1 MQAPLSATLTRWLKF
16 GLAATLMEQPAFW
29 AHARRRRSMPVLC
42 YHRIDDQADALGL
55 AVSRAEFAQQMQALS
70 ESPHLRPVSA
80 AEYLDIWQGRRRY
93 GPGIPV
99 LVSFDDGFRDNLTEA
114 APVLKRHGVPAIL
127 FVATDLLQGRPPWYD
142 LVERLVWAGQA
153 PPLMQALASQ
163 GLLDSGTPLPSGA
176 AAFVD
181 ALLALDGERFGAAV
195 QTLNGLPSAQA
206 LAKALGARY
215 LGEPELLEWV
225 AAGLEVGAHSCT
237 HPRLTAL
244 ASTAVEWEMAE
255 SKRQLETLLGRPV
268 LHFAYPFGRQGD
280 FTADH
285 ARTAARLGYAM
296 AFTTLQGSNQVG
308 DNAFGVRRKC
318 VNSGLF
324 SRPGQAFSPALF
336 FADLM
341 GLGADL
347 KRGLTR
353 TSKTRPC
360 PSPQR

>member
-1 MQAPLSATLTRWLKF
+1 MAATVTRWLKF
-16 GLAATLMEQPAFW
+16 GLAATLMEQPVFW
-29 AHARRRRSMPVLC
+29 AHARWRRSMPVLC

-55 AVSRAEFAQQMQALS
+55 AVSRAEFAQQVQALA

-80 AEYLDIWQGRRRY
+80 AEYLDIWQGRRGY
-93 GPGIPV
+93 GPGVPV

-114 APVLKRHGVPAIL
+114 APVLNRHGVPAIL

-142 LVERLVWAGQA
+142 LVERLFWAGQA
-153 PPLMQALASQ
+153 STLMQALASQ
-163 GLLDSGTPLPSGA
+163 GLLDSRMHLPSGA
-176 AAFVD
+176 AAVVD
-181 ALLALDGERFGAAV
+181 ALQALDGERFAAALH
-195 QTLNGLPSAQA
+195 TLNGLPLAQA
-206 LAKALGARY
+206 LAQTLSARY
-215 LGEPELLEWV
+215 LGAPELLEWA

-244 ASTAVEWEMAE
+244 TSAAVEWEMAE
-255 SKRQLETLLGRPV
+255 SKRQLESLLGRPV

-285 ARTAARLGYAM
+285 ARTAAQVGYAM
-296 AFTTLQGSNQVG
+296 AFTTLQGSNRVG
-308 DNAFGVRRKC
+308 DDPFSVRRKC

-324 SRPGQAFSPALF
+324 TVPGQAFSPALF

-347 KRGLTR
+347 KRGMTR
-353 TSKTRPC
+353 TTKTRPC
-360 PSPQR
+360 PSPLR

>member
-1 MQAPLSATLTRWLKF
+1 MQAPLAATLTRWFKLR
-16 GLAATLMEQPAFW
+16 LAATLVERPAFW
-29 AHARRRRSMPVLC
+29 AHAQRRRSMPVLC

-55 AVSRAEFAQQMQALS
+55 AVSRAEFAHQMQALA

-80 AEYLDIWQGRRRY
+80 AEYLEIWQGRRRY

-142 LVERLVWAGQA
+142 LVERMVWAGQA
-153 PPLMQALASQ
+153 PALWHALKSQ
-163 GLLDSGTPLPSGA
+163 GLIDNKTPLPAGA
-176 AAFVD
+176 SALVD
-181 ALLALDGERFGAAV
+181 ALLALDGARFAAAV
-195 QTLNGLPSAQA
+195 QTLNSLPSAQA
-206 LAKALGARY
+206 LAQTLGSRY
-215 LGEPELLEWV
+215 LDAPGLLEWA
-225 AAGLEVGAHSCT
+225 AAGLEVGAHTCT

-244 ASTAVEWEMAE
+244 TSAAVDWEMAK

-285 ARTAARLGYAM
+285 ARAAARLGYAM

-308 DNAFGVRRKC
+308 DDAFGVRRKC

-324 SRPGQAFSPALF
+324 SRPGQAFSSALF

-353 TSKTRPC
+353 TTTTHPC
-360 PSPQR
+360 PSPLR